1 MELRLARYSARVSS
15 RNACGSVP
23 AGYGERV
30 SDAWS
35 KQELRRRTKRAGVY
49 PFGVVIAGSVVAYF
63 LADLVTAILIF
74 VALAFAT
81 LAGLALGL
89 KIAEWYSDLMKR
101 PWGRSR

>member
-1 MELRLARYSARVSS
+1 VKVCNPCLPSS
-15 RNACGSVP
+15 ACGRAA

-30 SDAWS
+30 NDAWS

-49 PFGVVIAGSVVAYF
+49 PLGVVIAGSVVAYF
-63 LADLVTAILIF
+63 LADLVTAMLIF

-89 KIAEWYSDLMKR
+89 KIADWYSDLMNK